1 MDEQHLDCATF
12 GTLAGSAESMTEAL
26 ISIPNLLNNVCCIRE
41 RVGTTSRIMGIV
53 KANAYGHHVH
63 HIAAALETAGISD
76 FGVANI
82 HEAIELKSGGA
93 LQKPAN
99 ILAFSS
105 PLPSQ
110 IPAFVHY
117 GIGMTVCDSATVAAA
132 EAIAA
137 AHGTTLAVQVKVDTG
152 MGRLGITPEMAME
165 LLRQIDASPHL
176 TLQGIYTHFA
186 DSATCNSF
194 MAQQLAV
201 FKTLTA
207 EYEHS
212 SGKRVC
218 KHAANSGAILSEPTS
233 WLDMVRPGILLY
245 GYHSAQETP
254 YRLAVKPVMQ
264 VESRVIFI
272 KTVPAGTTISYNR
285 RWQAPEACSIATIAA
300 GYADGYLRT
309 LSGRAQVMI
318 NGVAYPQVGTVT
330 MDQIMVNLGTA
341 AHHVKVGD
349 KATLFGWSGTS
360 AEQLADNAG
369 TISYEILCSVSSR
382 VKRVLL

>member
-1 MDEQHLDCATF
+1 MGEQHLDCATF
-12 GTLAGSAESMTEAL
+12 GTLAGSAEPMTEAL

-41 RVGTTSRIMGIV
+41 RVGATSRIMGIV

-165 LLRQIDASPHL
+165 LLREIDASPHL

-194 MAQQLAV
+194 MAQQLAA
-201 FKTLTA
+201 FKTLAA

-212 SGKRVC
+212 SGKQVC
-218 KHAANSGAILSEPTS
+218 KHVANSGAILSEPTS

-245 GYHSAQETP
+245 GYHPAQETP

-264 VESRVIFI
+264 VESRVIFV

-300 GYADGYLRT
+300 GYADGYFRT

-330 MDQIMVNLGTA
+330 MDQIMVNLGA
-341 AHHVKVGD
+341 AHRVRVGD

-360 AEQLADNAG
+360 AEQLADCAG